1 MYPYCSLVLLV
12 FKGSTLL
19 IDCYPRAH
27 FSLTVITGVVNALSL
42 ILLFCHSLTDC
53 SLRGDF
59 GITFRLCPMN
69 GGSSFHCI
77 PDVDDDCISDSQV
90 KTHGSLLFLN
100 ASLVQLLQIITMIST
115 KLRGIYRDGRLLK
128 QEFRHP
134 FIFGVYGRQICVMES
149 P

>member
-1 MYPYCSLVLLV
+1 MWHFFPVYPYCSLVLLV

-19 IDCYPRAH
+19 TDCSLRAH

-42 ILLFCHSLTDC
+42 IVLFCYSLIDC
-53 SLRGDF
+53 SLRDDF

-69 GGSSFHCI
+69 GSFHCI

-100 ASLVQLLQIITMIST
+100 ASLVQLL
-115 KLRGIYRDGRLLK
+115 
-128 QEFRHP
+128 
-134 FIFGVYGRQICVMES
+134 
-149 P
+149 